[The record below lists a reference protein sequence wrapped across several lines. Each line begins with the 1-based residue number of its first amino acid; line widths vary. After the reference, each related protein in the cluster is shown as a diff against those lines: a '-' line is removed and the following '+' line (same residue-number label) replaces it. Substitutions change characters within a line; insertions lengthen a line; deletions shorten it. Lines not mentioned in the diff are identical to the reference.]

1 MARTL
6 KQEDYAAKRNE
17 ILDVAQRLIYT
28 RSYDQMS
35 IQDIIS
41 ELRISKGA
49 FYHYFD
55 SKQALLE
62 GIIERTVQQ
71 VEVVLIP
78 VVNDP
83 SMSALDKFRT
93 CMQFGAQWKSARMD
107 FMFSLLGAWY
117 HDDNAL
123 ARLKITTS
131 TYAHVRPWLAKIFKQ
146 GSEQGIFNVP
156 SSEQIAQV
164 VLTLMVGLGDAIGQM
179 LLTVKPESTPQERA
193 ECLRQMG
200 AVSIAYNDAIERT
213 LGLPNG
219 SLDLFNP
226 TMMKEWVDY
235 PGKELGH
242 EHTETATALADS
254 AAPRN

>member
-28 RSYDQMS
+28 RGYDQMS
-35 IQDIIS
+35 IQDIIA

-71 VEVVLIP
+71 VEVVLLPI
-78 VVNDP
+78 VNDTTL
-83 SMSALDKFRT
+83 SALDKFRT

-107 FMFSLLGAWY
+107 FMFSLLSAWY

-123 ARLKITTS
+123 ARQKITAS
-131 TYAHVRPWLAKIFKQ
+131 MNAHVRPWLAVIFKQ
-146 GSEQGIFNVP
+146 GNEQGIFSAP
-156 SSEQIAQV
+156 SSEQAAQV
-164 VLTLMVGLGDAIGQM
+164 VLTLMVGLGDAIGQT
-179 LLTVKPESTPQERA
+179 LLAVKPESTPEERA
-193 ECLRQMG
+193 EFLRQMHG
-200 AVSIAYNDAIERT
+200 VSSAYNHAIERT
-213 LGLPNG
+213 LGLPSG
-219 SLDLFNP
+219 SLNLFD
-226 TMMKEWVDY
+226 TAMMKDWVNF
-235 PGKELGH
+235 PGQ
-242 EHTETATALADS
+242 EHAETATALAES
-254 AAPRN
+254 AVPRH